1 MLFLTLLLIA
11 LSQVFRLASLNIKTI
26 STNHHQSQQRIAA
39 MTQTSKRRLILAAI
53 VLFALIVFGVLYI
66 AHHKSRASHAPAATQ
81 SQIDALN
88 DALKNG
94 LITKPQYDSEI
105 KKLKDQPQ
113 SQPTPQS
120 LP

>member
-1 MLFLTLLLIA
+1 
-11 LSQVFRLASLNIKTI
+11 
-26 STNHHQSQQRIAA
+26 
-39 MTQTSKRRLILAAI
+39 MTQTAKRRLILAAL
-53 VLFALIVFGVLYI
+53 VLFALIVFGCLFLG
-66 AHHKSRASHAPAATQ
+66 HHFSHAPAATQ

-113 SQPTPQS
+113 PQSAPQS

>member
-1 MLFLTLLLIA
+1 
-11 LSQVFRLASLNIKTI
+11 
-26 STNHHQSQQRIAA
+26 

-53 VLFALIVFGVLYI
+53 VLFALIVFGCLFLG
-66 AHHKSRASHAPAATQ
+66 HHNSHTPAATQ

>member
-1 MLFLTLLLIA
+1 
-11 LSQVFRLASLNIKTI
+11 
-26 STNHHQSQQRIAA
+26 
-39 MTQTSKRRLILAAI
+39 MTQSTKRRLILTAI
-53 VLFALIVFGVLYI
+53 VLFALIVFGCLFLS
-66 AHHKSRASHAPAATQ
+66 HHNSHAPAATQ
-81 SQIDALN
+81 SQVDALN

>member
-1 MLFLTLLLIA
+1 
-11 LSQVFRLASLNIKTI
+11 
-26 STNHHQSQQRIAA
+26 
-39 MTQTSKRRLILAAI
+39 MTQSTKRRLILIAI
-53 VLFALIVFGVLYI
+53 VIFALIVFGCLFLS
-66 AHHKSRASHAPAATQ
+66 HHNSHAPAATQ
-81 SQIDALN
+81 SQVDALN

>member
-1 MLFLTLLLIA
+1 
-11 LSQVFRLASLNIKTI
+11 
-26 STNHHQSQQRIAA
+26 

-53 VLFALIVFGVLYI
+53 VLFALIVFGCLFLG
-66 AHHKSRASHAPAATQ
+66 HHYGHAPATQ
-81 SQIDALN
+81 SQVDALN

-94 LITKPQYDSEI
+94 LITKSQYDSEI